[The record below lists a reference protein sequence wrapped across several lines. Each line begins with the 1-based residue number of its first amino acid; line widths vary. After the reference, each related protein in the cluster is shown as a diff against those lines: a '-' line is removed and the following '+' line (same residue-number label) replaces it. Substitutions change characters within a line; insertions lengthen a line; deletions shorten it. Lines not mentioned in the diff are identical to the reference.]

1 MLTKT
6 RSLDFYQ
13 RKVVEKGISYA
24 RNLGKVSTFFLKISG
39 FSTEGGGG
47 QRWVDFPLKKEEEK
61 KGFITLKII

>member
-24 RNLGKVSTFFLKISG
+24 RNLVKALKIKNTVPEPRCSIVMGGAGSG
-39 FSTEGGGG
+39 KSTVINVKVG
-47 QRWVDFPLKKEEEK
+47 
-61 KGFITLKII
+61 